1 MNIQFQTPY
10 TIYLKKQNKPL
21 LQNGLERKE
30 KIETSL
36 AIPFL
41 VTLEC

>member
-10 TIYLKKQNKPL
+10 TIYLKNKQL
-21 LQNGLERKE
+21 LQNDLERKE
-30 KIETSL
+30 KIEAGL
-36 AIPFL
+36 FL